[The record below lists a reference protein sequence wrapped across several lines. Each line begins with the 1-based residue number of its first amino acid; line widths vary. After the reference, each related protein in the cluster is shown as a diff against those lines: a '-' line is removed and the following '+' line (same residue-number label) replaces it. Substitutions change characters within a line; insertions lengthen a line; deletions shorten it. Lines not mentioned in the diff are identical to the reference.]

1 MRSLMPA
8 LLLAALLGG
17 ALPAPSKTPSQSAYP
32 DSRLLVYDALFFRVT
47 WLEGQANKL
56 ASQGKSGAFMRS
68 AIRQQAGLTT
78 QEEASLK
85 AIAADWRGKESA
97 IETASKALIAAG
109 ARGPTSAP
117 LQNLAQQRKQ
127 MIADHINQL
136 QAALGP
142 ARFAVLDGYATST
155 ANVQARRP
163 PAK

>member
-1 MRSLMPA
+1 MLSRILV
-8 LLLAALLGG
+8 LAALLGAG
-17 ALPAPSKTPSQSAYP
+17 LPAPSQAQGQSTYP
-32 DSRLLVYDALFFRVT
+32 DSRLLVYDSLFFRVM

-56 ASQGKSGAFMRS
+56 VSQGKNDAFMRS
-68 AIRQQAGLTT
+68 AIRQQAGLTS

-85 AIAADWRGKESA
+85 AIAADWRANESA

-109 ARGPTSAP
+109 ARGPTSAS
-117 LQNLAQQRKQ
+117 LQSLAQQRKQ

-136 QAALGP
+136 QTAFGP

>member
-1 MRSLMPA
+1 MLSRILA
-8 LLLAALLGG
+8 IAALLGAG
-17 ALPAPSKTPSQSAYP
+17 LPAPSQAQGQPAYP
-32 DSRLLVYDALFFRVT
+32 DSRLLVYDALFFRVM

-56 ASQGKSGAFMRS
+56 DSQGKNGAFMRS
-68 AIRQQAGLTT
+68 AISQQAGLTT